1 MQKILADLLAENMN
15 QWLAIPK
22 CREGEKLYHYTNLS
36 SLKGIV
42 TQHSFWVT
50 KSDFLNDKNEF
61 RYAYKVTKKVCE
73 KLILNESNRALFRRM
88 LKAKI
93 EELNTLVEDQVMSGC
108 YVLSFSKGYDS
119 LLLWSE
125 FAKSQGYCM
134 EFDYSKLR
142 SGIQKKMKM
151 DGCVIYNRKEQC
163 KLVEDTFLRV
173 LKRKDDG
180 RRVLR
185 KKLLSETELVTEEE
199 LNPFMSEFALCS
211 FLYSMFFKKEC
222 FQEEQEYRFVFWAFH
237 ENSGM
242 EIFPELTPIHF
253 REKAQTLIP
262 YIEVS
267 YAHQGGQNPIRA
279 ITVGPKNNSDL
290 AVKGIQYFLRN
301 EKIPISVY
309 ESKIP
314 LRY

>member
-1 MQKILADLLAENMN
+1 MQKILADLLSENMN

-22 CREGEKLYHYTNLS
+22 CREGEKIYHYTNLS

-73 KLILNESNRALFRRM
+73 KLVPNARNCALLQKM
-88 LKAKI
+88 LKEKVA
-93 EELNTLVEDQVMSGC
+93 ELNTLVEDQVMSGC
-108 YVLSFSKGYDS
+108 YVLSFSKGYDR
-119 LLLWSE
+119 LLLWTE
-125 FAKSQGYCM
+125 FAKSQGYCI
-134 EFDYSKLR
+134 EFDYGQLR
-142 SGIQKKMKM
+142 SGIHKKMKM
-151 DGCVIYNRKEQC
+151 DGYVIYNKKEQC
-163 KLVEDTFLRV
+163 KLVENTFLRI

-180 RRVLR
+180 RHILR
-185 KKLLSETELVTEEE
+185 KKMFSETEIVTEEE
-199 LNPFMSEFALCS
+199 MEQFVNEFALCS

-237 ENSGM
+237 EDSGM
-242 EIFPELTPIHF
+242 EMFPELTPIHF
-253 REKAQTLIP
+253 RERAQTLIP

-267 YAHQGGQNPIRA
+267 YANRGGQNPIRA

-301 EKIPISVY
+301 EKINIPVY

>member
-1 MQKILADLLAENMN
+1 MQKVLADLLSENMN

-22 CREGEKLYHYTNLS
+22 CREGEKIYHYTNLS

-42 TQHSFWVT
+42 TEHSFWVT

-73 KLILNESNRALFRRM
+73 KLVPNEANRTLFQKL
-88 LKAKI
+88 LKVKI
-93 EELNTLVEDQVMSGC
+93 AELNTLVEDQVMSGC

-119 LLLWSE
+119 LLLWTE

-134 EFDYSKLR
+134 EFDYSQLR
-142 SGIQKKMKM
+142 KGIHKKMKM
-151 DGCVIYNRKEQC
+151 DGYVIYNKKEQYA
-163 KLVEDTFLRV
+163 LVEHTFLRV
-173 LKRKDDG
+173 LKRKEES
-180 RRVLR
+180 RRILR
-185 KKLLSETELVTEEE
+185 KKLLSETELVTEAE
-199 LNPFMSEFALCS
+199 LDSFVSEFALCS

-222 FQEEQEYRFVFWAFH
+222 FKEEQEYRFVFWAFH
-237 ENSGM
+237 EESGM
-242 EIFPELTPIHF
+242 ERFPELTQIHF
-253 REKAQTLIP
+253 REREQTLIP

-267 YAHQGGQNPIRA
+267 YDHSGGQNPIRA

-301 EKIPISVY
+301 EKIQIPVY

>member
-22 CREGEKLYHYTNLS
+22 CREGEKIYHYTNLS

-73 KLILNESNRALFRRM
+73 KLVPNARNCALLQKM
-88 LKAKI
+88 LKEKVA
-93 EELNTLVEDQVMSGC
+93 ELNTLVEDQVMSGC
-108 YVLSFSKGYDS
+108 YVLSFSKGYDR
-119 LLLWSE
+119 LLLWTD

-134 EFDYSKLR
+134 EFDYGQLR
-142 SGIQKKMKM
+142 SGIHKKMKM
-151 DGCVIYNRKEQC
+151 DGYVIYNKKEQC
-163 KLVEDTFLRV
+163 KLVENTFLRI

-180 RRVLR
+180 RHILR
-185 KKLLSETELVTEEE
+185 KKMFSETEIVTEEE
-199 LNPFMSEFALCS
+199 MEQFVNEFALCS

-237 ENSGM
+237 EDSGM
-242 EIFPELTPIHF
+242 EMFPELTPIHF
-253 REKAQTLIP
+253 RERAQTLIP

-267 YAHQGGQNPIRA
+267 YANRGGQNPIRA

-301 EKIPISVY
+301 EKINIPVY

>member
-1 MQKILADLLAENMN
+1 MQKILADLLTKNIN
-15 QWLAIPK
+15 QWLKVPR
-22 CREGEKLYHYTNLS
+22 CREGEKIYHYTNLS

-42 TQHSFWVT
+42 TEQSFWVT

-73 KLILNESNRALFRRM
+73 KLVPNENNRALLQKL
-88 LKAKI
+88 LKIKVA
-93 EELNTLVEDQVMSGC
+93 ELNTLVEGQVMSGC

-119 LLLWSE
+119 LLLWTE

-134 EFDYSKLR
+134 EFDYSRLR
-142 SGIQKKMKM
+142 SGIQRQMKM
-151 DGCVIYNRKEQC
+151 DGYVIYNRKEQC
-163 KLVEDTFLRV
+163 KLVEDTFFQI
-173 LKRKDDG
+173 LKRKDDTRG
-180 RRVLR
+180 RLSR
-185 KKLLSETELVTEEE
+185 KLLSETEVVTEEE
-199 LNPFMSEFALCS
+199 LDAFAGEFALCS

-237 ENSGM
+237 ENG
-242 EIFPELTPIHF
+242 EKKLFPEVTPIYF

-267 YAHQGGQNPIRA
+267 YAYNGDRNPIRA

-301 EKIPISVY
+301 EEIHIPVY

>member
-1 MQKILADLLAENMN
+1 MQKILADLLSENMN

-22 CREGEKLYHYTNLS
+22 CREGEKIYHYTNLS

-42 TQHSFWVT
+42 TQQSFWVT
-50 KSDFLNDKNEF
+50 KSDFLNDKNEL

-73 KLILNESNRALFRRM
+73 KLIPNARNRALLQKM
-88 LKAKI
+88 LKEKVA
-93 EELNTLVEDQVMSGC
+93 ELNILVEDQVMSGC

-119 LLLWSE
+119 LLLWTE

-134 EFDYSKLR
+134 EFDYGQLR
-142 SGIQKKMKM
+142 SGIHKKMKM
-151 DGCVIYNRKEQC
+151 DGYVIYNKKEQC
-163 KLVEDTFLRV
+163 KLVENTFLRI

-180 RRVLR
+180 RHILR
-185 KKLLSETELVTEEE
+185 KKLFSETEIVTEEE
-199 LNPFMSEFALCS
+199 MEQFVNEFALCS

-237 ENSGM
+237 EDSGM
-242 EIFPELTPIHF
+242 EMFPELTPIHF
-253 REKAQTLIP
+253 RERAQTLIP

-267 YAHQGGQNPIRA
+267 YAHNGGQNPIRA

-301 EKIPISVY
+301 EKINIPVY

>member
-1 MQKILADLLAENMN
+1 MQKILEDLLSENMS
-15 QWLAIPK
+15 QWLSIPR
-22 CREGEKLYHYTNLS
+22 CREGDKIYHYTNLS

-42 TQHSFWVT
+42 TEHSFWVT

-73 KLILNESNRALFRRM
+73 KLIPNENNRILLQKM
-88 LKAKI
+88 LKVKVA
-93 EELNTLVEDQVMSGC
+93 ELNTLVEDQVMSGC
-108 YVLSFSKGYDS
+108 YVLSFSKGCDS
-119 LLLWSE
+119 LLLWAE

-134 EFDYSKLR
+134 EFDYGQLR
-142 SGIQKKMKM
+142 TGIRKKMKM

-163 KLVEDTFLRV
+163 ALVENTFHRILN
-173 LKRKDDG
+173 RKEDG

-185 KKLLSETELVTEEE
+185 KKLFSETEFVTEKE
-199 LNPFMSEFALCS
+199 LDLFVSEFALCS

-237 ENSGM
+237 EDSQM
-242 EIFPELTPIHF
+242 KLFPEVTPIHF
-253 REKAQTLIP
+253 RERAQTLIP

-267 YAHQGGQNPIRA
+267 YAHNGEHNPIRA

-301 EKIPISVY
+301 EKINIPVY

-314 LRY
+314 IRY

>member
-1 MQKILADLLAENMN
+1 MQKILADLLSENMN

-22 CREGEKLYHYTNLS
+22 CREGEKIYHYTNLS

-73 KLILNESNRALFRRM
+73 KLVPNARNCALLQKM
-88 LKAKI
+88 LKEKVA
-93 EELNTLVEDQVMSGC
+93 ELNTLVEDQVMSGC
-108 YVLSFSKGYDS
+108 YVLSFSKGYDR
-119 LLLWSE
+119 LLLWTE

-134 EFDYSKLR
+134 EFDYGQLR
-142 SGIQKKMKM
+142 SGIHKKMKM
-151 DGCVIYNRKEQC
+151 DGYVIYNKKEQC
-163 KLVEDTFLRV
+163 KLVENTFLRI

-180 RRVLR
+180 RHILR
-185 KKLLSETELVTEEE
+185 KKMFSETEIVTEEE
-199 LNPFMSEFALCS
+199 MEQFVNEFALCS

-237 ENSGM
+237 EDSGM
-242 EIFPELTPIHF
+242 EMFPELTPIHF
-253 REKAQTLIP
+253 RERAQTLIP

-267 YAHQGGQNPIRA
+267 YANRGGQNPIRA

-301 EKIPISVY
+301 EKINIPVY
-309 ESKIP
+309 E
-314 LRY
+314 

>member
-1 MQKILADLLAENMN
+1 MQKILEDLLSENMN
-15 QWLAIPK
+15 QWLAIPR
-22 CREGEKLYHYTNLS
+22 CREGEKIYHYTNLS

-42 TQHSFWVT
+42 TEHSFWVT

-73 KLILNESNRALFRRM
+73 KLVPNESNRTLLQKM
-88 LKAKI
+88 LKAKVA
-93 EELNTLVEDQVMSGC
+93 ELNTLVEDQVMSGC

-119 LLLWSE
+119 LLLWTE

-134 EFDYSKLR
+134 EFDYSQLR
-142 SGIQKKMKM
+142 SGIHKKMKM
-151 DGCVIYNRKEQC
+151 DGYVIYNRKEQC
-163 KLVEDTFLRV
+163 TLVENTFLRV
-173 LKRKDDG
+173 LKRKDDS

-185 KKLLSETELVTEEE
+185 KKLFSETEIVTEEE
-199 LNPFMSEFALCS
+199 LEQFVSEFALCS

-237 ENSGM
+237 EENGM
-242 EIFPELTPIHF
+242 EIVPELTPIHF
-253 REKAQTLIP
+253 RERAQTLIP
-262 YIEVS
+262 YIEVG
-267 YAHQGGQNPIRA
+267 YAHNKGQNPIRA

-290 AVKGIQYFLRN
+290 AVKGIRYFLRN
-301 EKIPISVY
+301 EKINIPVC

>member
-1 MQKILADLLAENMN
+1 MQKILADLLSENMN

-22 CREGEKLYHYTNLS
+22 CREGEKIYHYTNLS

-42 TQHSFWVT
+42 TEHSFWVT
-50 KSDFLNDKNEF
+50 KSDFLNDKNEL

-73 KLILNESNRALFRRM
+73 KLIPNARNRALLQKM
-88 LKAKI
+88 LKEKVA
-93 EELNTLVEDQVMSGC
+93 ELNILVEDQVMSGC

-119 LLLWSE
+119 LLLWTE

-134 EFDYSKLR
+134 EFDYGQLR
-142 SGIQKKMKM
+142 SGIHKKMKM
-151 DGCVIYNRKEQC
+151 DGYVIYNKKEQC
-163 KLVEDTFLRV
+163 KLVENTFLRI

-180 RRVLR
+180 RHILR
-185 KKLLSETELVTEEE
+185 KKLFSETEIVTEEE
-199 LNPFMSEFALCS
+199 MEQFVNEFALCS

-237 ENSGM
+237 EDSGM
-242 EIFPELTPIHF
+242 EMFPELTPIHF
-253 REKAQTLIP
+253 RERAQTLIP
-262 YIEVS
+262 YIEIS
-267 YAHQGGQNPIRA
+267 YAHNGGQNPIRA

-301 EKIPISVY
+301 EKINIPVY

>member
-1 MQKILADLLAENMN
+1 MQKILADLLSENMN

-22 CREGEKLYHYTNLS
+22 CREGEKIYHYTNLS

-73 KLILNESNRALFRRM
+73 KLVPNARNCALLQKM
-88 LKAKI
+88 LKEKVA
-93 EELNTLVEDQVMSGC
+93 ELNTLVEDQVMSGC
-108 YVLSFSKGYDS
+108 YVLSFSKGYDR
-119 LLLWSE
+119 LLLWTE

-134 EFDYSKLR
+134 EFDYGQLR
-142 SGIQKKMKM
+142 SGIHKKMKM
-151 DGCVIYNRKEQC
+151 DGYVIYNKKEQC
-163 KLVEDTFLRV
+163 KLVENTFLRI

-180 RRVLR
+180 RHILR
-185 KKLLSETELVTEEE
+185 KKMFSETEIVTEEE
-199 LNPFMSEFALCS
+199 MEQFVNEFALCS

-237 ENSGM
+237 EDSGM
-242 EIFPELTPIHF
+242 EMFPELTPIHF
-253 REKAQTLIP
+253 RERAQTLIP

-267 YAHQGGQNPIRA
+267 YANRGGQNPIRA

-301 EKIPISVY
+301 EKINIPVY

>member
-1 MQKILADLLAENMN
+1 MQKILADLLSENMN

-22 CREGEKLYHYTNLS
+22 CREGEKIYHYTNLS

-73 KLILNESNRALFRRM
+73 KLVPNARNCALLQKM
-88 LKAKI
+88 LKEKVA
-93 EELNTLVEDQVMSGC
+93 ELNTLVEDQVMSGC
-108 YVLSFSKGYDS
+108 YVLSFSKGYDR
-119 LLLWSE
+119 LLLWTE

-134 EFDYSKLR
+134 EFDYGQLR
-142 SGIQKKMKM
+142 SGIHKKMKM
-151 DGCVIYNRKEQC
+151 DGYVIYNKKEQC
-163 KLVEDTFLRV
+163 KLVENTFLRI

-180 RRVLR
+180 RHILR
-185 KKLLSETELVTEEE
+185 KKMFSETEIVTEEE
-199 LNPFMSEFALCS
+199 MEQFVNEFALCS

-237 ENSGM
+237 EDSGM
-242 EIFPELTPIHF
+242 EMFPELTPIHF
-253 REKAQTLIP
+253 RERAQTLIP

-267 YAHQGGQNPIRA
+267 YAHNGGQNPIRA

-301 EKIPISVY
+301 EKINIPVY

>member
-1 MQKILADLLAENMN
+1 MQKILADLLSENMN

-22 CREGEKLYHYTNLS
+22 CREGEKIYHYTNLS

-73 KLILNESNRALFRRM
+73 KLVPNARNRALLQKM
-88 LKAKI
+88 LKEKVA
-93 EELNTLVEDQVMSGC
+93 ELNTLVEDQVMSGC
-108 YVLSFSKGYDS
+108 YVLSFSKGYDR
-119 LLLWSE
+119 LLLWTE

-134 EFDYSKLR
+134 EFDYGQLR
-142 SGIQKKMKM
+142 SGIHKKMKM
-151 DGCVIYNRKEQC
+151 DGYVIYNKKEQC
-163 KLVEDTFLRV
+163 KLVENTFLRI

-180 RRVLR
+180 RHILR
-185 KKLLSETELVTEEE
+185 KKMFSETEIVTEEE
-199 LNPFMSEFALCS
+199 MEQFVNEFALCS

-237 ENSGM
+237 EDSGM
-242 EIFPELTPIHF
+242 EMFPELTPIHF
-253 REKAQTLIP
+253 RERAQTLIP

-267 YAHQGGQNPIRA
+267 YANRGGQNPIRA

-301 EKIPISVY
+301 EKINIPVY

>member
-1 MQKILADLLAENMN
+1 MQKILADLLSENIN

-22 CREGEKLYHYTNLS
+22 CREGEKIYHYTNLS

-42 TQHSFWVT
+42 TEHSFWVT
-50 KSDFLNDKNEF
+50 KSDFLNDKNEL

-73 KLILNESNRALFRRM
+73 KLIPNARNRALLQKM
-88 LKAKI
+88 LKEKVA
-93 EELNTLVEDQVMSGC
+93 ELNILVEDQVMSGC

-119 LLLWSE
+119 LLLWTE

-134 EFDYSKLR
+134 EFDYGQLR
-142 SGIQKKMKM
+142 SGIHKKMKM
-151 DGCVIYNRKEQC
+151 DGYVIYNKKEQC
-163 KLVEDTFLRV
+163 KLVENTFLRI

-180 RRVLR
+180 RHILR
-185 KKLLSETELVTEEE
+185 KKLFSETEIVTEEE
-199 LNPFMSEFALCS
+199 MEQFVNEFALCS

-237 ENSGM
+237 EDSGM
-242 EIFPELTPIHF
+242 EMFPELTPIHF
-253 REKAQTLIP
+253 RERAQTLIP
-262 YIEVS
+262 YIEIS
-267 YAHQGGQNPIRA
+267 YAHNGGQNPIRA

-301 EKIPISVY
+301 EKINIPVY